1 MKHTPNMLS
10 SNFYNKSQLIREVS
24 RTIPGMTN
32 KQVKK
37 IIADRYGVEVASNL
51 IIAVLGKERTRKLL
65 APVRGQLVQLGQE
78 WFDLCGKDRGYCSE
92 LLSHFV

>member
-1 MKHTPNMLS
+1 MLN
-10 SNFYNKSQLIREVS
+10 SNFFNKSQLIREVS
-24 RTIPGMTN
+24 RAVPGITN

-37 IIADRYGVEVASNL
+37 LIAEKYRVEVASNL

-65 APVRGQLVQLGQE
+65 APVRKRLIQLGQE

-92 LLSHFV
+92 LLTQFA

>member
-1 MKHTPNMLS
+1 MNSTPNMLN
-10 SNFYNKSQLIREVS
+10 SNFFNKSQLIREVS
-24 RTIPGMTN
+24 RTIPGLTN

-37 IIADRYGVEVASNL
+37 LIAEKYGIEVASNL

-65 APVRGQLVQLGQE
+65 APVRERLIKLGQQ

-92 LLSHFV
+92 LLAQFA

>member
-1 MKHTPNMLS
+1 MNSTQTGMS

-24 RTIPGMTN
+24 QTTPGMTN

-37 IIADRYGVEVASNL
+37 VIEDRFGIEVGSNL
-51 IIAVLGKERTRKLL
+51 IIAVLGKERTRRLL
-65 APVRGQLVQLGQE
+65 APVREKLLALGQQ

-92 LLSHFV
+92 MLGRFV

>member
-1 MKHTPNMLS
+1 MSSTQTGLK

-24 RTIPGMTN
+24 GSVPGMTN

-37 IIADRYGVEVASNL
+37 TIQDRFGVDVGSNL
-51 IIAVLGKERTRKLL
+51 IIAVLGKERTRRLL
-65 APVRGQLVQLGQE
+65 APVRERLMKLGQE

-92 LLSHFV
+92 LLSRFT